1 MGFSPMSANWPWVIG
16 PDDDDGDGGGGGFGG
31 GAEIFRVGGCE

>member
-1 MGFSPMSANWPWVIG
+1 MSANWPWVIG